1 MIYLLLVIVFMFKN
15 LIIRLK
21 LNIFVK
27 KVYMLLSKK
36 PIEKSL
42 NKAFLKQDLTINQMD
57 IFITNLKILLDEID
71 QLIFHDQDEENFK
84 TPIINFLKNTYYK
97 DNYYIN
103 SSKKYDLI
111 IGNGPK
117 LSDHIAVIIETKR
130 PSNTA
135 EMIDDSVPN
144 AKALHELVHYY
155 MQERLNDND
164 EIKYLIATN
173 CYKWYIFDAVDF
185 ENLFFKNND
194 FKSNYKAWNSQ
205 QTVDSTT
212 KSIYEKIKDF
222 IDNNIDVLEATY
234 FDLKD
239 YKKYINSTNVEDLEN
254 LISLY
259 KILSPEHLLK
269 KPFANDS
276 NTLNKEFY
284 NELLYI
290 IGLEEKIKNGKIII
304 DRKSNKNYGSLIEN
318 TINILITRNKLKQ
331 IEDIEQYGD
340 NVDEQIF
347 SIALEL
353 CITWLNRILFLKL
366 LEGQLIK
373 YHNGDTKYAFL
384 SIDKVKD
391 FDTLDELFFEVFAV
405 KHQDRSPRIKEKYE
419 HIPYLN
425 SSLFEINDLEHQTIS
440 IANLKDDLTIPIY
453 SNSVLKNTI
462 KKNELNTLDYLLI
475 FLSSYNFSS
484 DSHAK
489 IQKDNKTIINA
500 AVLGLIFEK
509 INGYRDGSYFTPGFI
524 TMYISRQTIRRA
536 VVKKFR
542 ENENID
548 FDSFDDVKNYCK
560 IHHKTEDIRRFNSYI
575 NSIKICDPA
584 VGSGHF
590 LVSALNELIAIKSEL
605 NILADDGI
613 LIDCEVSVDNDELI
627 VINKY
632 NKPYE
637 YYLIDGIKPS
647 NEAQQIQ
654 RILFNEKAQ
663 LIENCLFGVDINTK
677 SVLICRLRLW
687 IELLKNAYY
696 IPPDYKELETL
707 PNIDI
712 NIKCGDSLV
721 SRFNLI
727 DSKQNIKKINGVDT
741 KNLIAK
747 YKKLVV
753 FYKST
758 TDKDTKQKVEE
769 EIKKL
774 KEKFSD
780 ISDPQDPD
788 FKKLREKQSLLNQ
801 ISTQIPIGF
810 DESYVKAW
818 RENLDKLIKEVS
830 ELQNIYDEKQK
841 TIYKN
846 AFEWRFEFPEVLN
859 DDGDYVGFD
868 AVIGNPPY
876 IQLQKAYN
884 DTMKYADLYK
894 TMNYE
899 TFDRTGD
906 IYCLFYERGIQIAK
920 DNGILCYISSNKWM
934 RAGYGEKLRNFF
946 LKYNPLLLLDLGP
959 GIFESATVDT
969 CIMMLQKNDKSKS
982 KQYSLKAVTITKEK
996 NLPLDIDEQVKEN
1009 AVTLHKLTKDAW
1021 FIGSEAEQ
1029 KLKEK
1034 IEHLGKPLKDWDVKI
1049 YRGVLTGLN
1058 EAFIIDDTKRQ
1069 EILDNCKDDDERRRT
1084 EAIIKPIL
1092 RGRDIKRYYYEW
1104 AGLWVIGTFPALH
1117 LDIDDYPAIKK
1128 YLLDHFDIKQLEQ
1141 SGKKYPELGFNA
1153 RKKTGNKWFET
1164 QDQIAYYPEFE
1175 KEKVVYSEIV
1185 RSPQFYYDT
1194 DKFYIEATSFLM
1206 TGEHIK
1212 YICGLLNSKPVNYFF
1227 KKYYAGGGL
1236 GKEGYRYKKA
1246 FLEKLPI
1253 PPITPSN
1260 QHIVSQIESLVDK
1273 ILAAKKTNH
1282 AADTTTWEKE
1292 IDQLVY
1298 QLYDL
1303 TDEEIGIVEGVNE
1316 VNIY

>member
-1 MIYLLLVIVFMFKN
+1 MFKN

-1058 EAFIIDDTKRQ
+1058 EAFIIDNTKRQ

-1104 AGLWVIGTFPALH
+1104 AGLWVIFIPWHFPLHNDKSIQGASEKAEKEFKKQYPSVYNHLLQYKEALS
-1117 LDIDDYPAIKK
+1117 KRNK
-1128 YLLDHFDIKQLEQ
+1128 E
-1141 SGKKYPELGFNA
+1141 E
-1153 RKKTGNKWFET
+1153 TGIRYEWYALQRCAAT
-1164 QDQIAYYPEFE
+1164 YYPEFE
-1175 KEKVVYSEIV
+1175 KEKVVYG
-1185 RSPQFYYDT
+1185 QFQDYAEYALAG
-1194 DKFYIEATSFLM
+1194 KGIFLSSNEYM
-1206 TGEHIK
+1206 IGGNYNKK
-1212 YICGLLNSKPVNYFF
+1212 YFLAVLNSKLIQWYLRNITGVM
-1227 KKYYAGGGL
+1227 G
-1236 GKEGYRYKKA
+1236 
-1246 FLEKLPI
+1246 EKLKIGQKSNFIKIPI
-1253 PPITPSN
+1253 PVIDSSN

-1282 AADTTTWEKE
+1282 AADTTAWEKE

-1298 QLYDL
+1298 QLYEL
-1303 TDEEIGIVEGVNE
+1303 TDEEIAIVEKE
-1316 VNIY
+1316 S

>member
-1 MIYLLLVIVFMFKN
+1 
-15 LIIRLK
+15 
-21 LNIFVK
+21 
-27 KVYMLLSKK
+27 
-36 PIEKSL
+36 
-42 NKAFLKQDLTINQMD
+42 
-57 IFITNLKILLDEID
+57 
-71 QLIFHDQDEENFK
+71 
-84 TPIINFLKNTYYK
+84 
-97 DNYYIN
+97 
-103 SSKKYDLI
+103 
-111 IGNGPK
+111 
-117 LSDHIAVIIETKR
+117 
-130 PSNTA
+130 
-135 EMIDDSVPN
+135 
-144 AKALHELVHYY
+144 
-155 MQERLNDND
+155 
-164 EIKYLIATN
+164 
-173 CYKWYIFDAVDF
+173 
-185 ENLFFKNND
+185 
-194 FKSNYKAWNSQ
+194 
-205 QTVDSTT
+205 
-212 KSIYEKIKDF
+212 
-222 IDNNIDVLEATY
+222 
-234 FDLKD
+234 
-239 YKKYINSTNVEDLEN
+239 
-254 LISLY
+254 
-259 KILSPEHLLK
+259 
-269 KPFANDS
+269 
-276 NTLNKEFY
+276 
-284 NELLYI
+284 
-290 IGLEEKIKNGKIII
+290 
-304 DRKSNKNYGSLIEN
+304 
-318 TINILITRNKLKQ
+318 
-331 IEDIEQYGD
+331 
-340 NVDEQIF
+340 
-347 SIALEL
+347 
-353 CITWLNRILFLKL
+353 
-366 LEGQLIK
+366 
-373 YHNGDTKYAFL
+373 
-384 SIDKVKD
+384 
-391 FDTLDELFFEVFAV
+391 
-405 KHQDRSPRIKEKYE
+405 
-419 HIPYLN
+419 
-425 SSLFEINDLEHQTIS
+425 
-440 IANLKDDLTIPIY
+440 
-453 SNSVLKNTI
+453 
-462 KKNELNTLDYLLI
+462 
-475 FLSSYNFSS
+475 
-484 DSHAK
+484 
-489 IQKDNKTIINA
+489 
-500 AVLGLIFEK
+500 
-509 INGYRDGSYFTPGFI
+509 
-524 TMYISRQTIRRA
+524 
-536 VVKKFR
+536 
-542 ENENID
+542 
-548 FDSFDDVKNYCK
+548 
-560 IHHKTEDIRRFNSYI
+560 
-575 NSIKICDPA
+575 
-584 VGSGHF
+584 
-590 LVSALNELIAIKSEL
+590 
-605 NILADDGI
+605 
-613 LIDCEVSVDNDELI
+613 
-627 VINKY
+627 
-632 NKPYE
+632 
-637 YYLIDGIKPS
+637 
-647 NEAQQIQ
+647 
-654 RILFNEKAQ
+654 
-663 LIENCLFGVDINTK
+663 
-677 SVLICRLRLW
+677 
-687 IELLKNAYY
+687 
-696 IPPDYKELETL
+696 
-707 PNIDI
+707 
-712 NIKCGDSLV
+712 
-721 SRFNLI
+721 
-727 DSKQNIKKINGVDT
+727 
-741 KNLIAK
+741 
-747 YKKLVV
+747 
-753 FYKST
+753 
-758 TDKDTKQKVEE
+758 
-769 EIKKL
+769 
-774 KEKFSD
+774 
-780 ISDPQDPD
+780 
-788 FKKLREKQSLLNQ
+788 
-801 ISTQIPIGF
+801 
-810 DESYVKAW
+810 
-818 RENLDKLIKEVS
+818 VS

-934 RAGYGEKLRNFF
+934 RADYGEKLRNFF